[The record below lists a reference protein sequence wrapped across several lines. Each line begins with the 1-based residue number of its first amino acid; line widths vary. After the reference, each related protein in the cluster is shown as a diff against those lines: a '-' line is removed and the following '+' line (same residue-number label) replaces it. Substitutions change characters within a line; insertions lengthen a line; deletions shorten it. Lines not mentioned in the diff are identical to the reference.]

1 MALYTIYG
9 TKIILGVNK
18 YLLWKYL
25 SPFLVVSIRV
35 KFLKAR
41 DHNNE
46 GLKPIT
52 WQNNREWNV
61 SQRSVKCREF
71 FRLLSFPPTGKVDP
85 VWVR

>member
-1 MALYTIYG
+1 MAPYTRYG

-52 WQNNREWNV
+52 WQNNRAW
-61 SQRSVKCREF
+61 
-71 FRLLSFPPTGKVDP
+71 KVGRM
-85 VWVR
+85 WVR